1 MLCWVE
7 SFVYGRSCCSHCYL
21 LEQRYTVKLFT
32 VLVNS
37 SIEWIIEST
46 LYNRICFLSS
56 FSLRL
61 SPS

>member
-21 LEQRYTVKLFT
+21 LGQRYTVKLFT

-46 LYNRICFLSS
+46 LYNRI
-56 FSLRL
+56 
-61 SPS
+61 